1 MIVLEIQRAT
11 KRYSSRPPVTALHDV
26 SLAIADGEFV
36 AVVGPS
42 GSGKTTLLHVA
53 GTLERPT
60 DGDVR
65 VIGQDTAAMN
75 DHELSALRGHHL
87 GFVFQQF
94 YLLEHVDVV
103 ENVAQGLLY
112 CGVGAAARRATAIR
126 TLERVGLGHRLA
138 HRPTELSGGE
148 RQRVAVARA
157 LVRNPRVLFAD
168 EPTGNLDTAS
178 GEAIV
183 DLLAA
188 LNRDSTTV
196 VVVTHD
202 ERVAAFARRRVEMRD
217 GRIEDD
223 REQPC

>member
-1 MIVLEIQRAT
+1 VNVLEIEHAT
-11 KRYSSRPPVTALHDV
+11 KRYSTNPAVTALHDV

-60 DGDVR
+60 DGVVR
-65 VIGQDTAAMN
+65 VVGQDTEAMN
-75 DHELSALRGHHL
+75 DRELSALRGHHL

-94 YLLEHVDVV
+94 FLLEHVDVV
-103 ENVAQGLLY
+103 ENVAQGVLY
-112 CGVGAAARRATAIR
+112 CGMRAVARRAAAVSA
-126 TLERVGLGHRLA
+126 LERVGLGHRLA

-157 LVRNPRVLFAD
+157 LVRNPLVLFAD

-183 DLLAA
+183 DLLGA
-188 LNRDSTTV
+188 LNRDGTTV

-202 ERVAAFARRRVEMRD
+202 EHVAAVARRRIEMRD

-223 REQPC
+223 GGQA

>member
-1 MIVLEIQRAT
+1 MIVLELERAT
-11 KRYSSRPPVTALHDV
+11 KRYATSPPVTAIHDV

-60 DGDVR
+60 DGVVR
-65 VIGQDTAAMN
+65 VVGQDTAAMN
-75 DHELSALRGHHL
+75 DRDLSALRGHHL

-94 YLLEHVDVV
+94 FMLEHVDVV

-112 CGVGAAARRATAIR
+112 CGVRAAARRAAAIGA
-126 TLERVGLGHRLA
+126 LERVGLGHRLA

-178 GEAIV
+178 GEAII
-183 DLLAA
+183 DLLDT
-188 LNRDSTTV
+188 LNRDHTTV

-202 ERVAAFARRRVEMRD
+202 EHVAAAARRRVEMRD
-217 GRIEDD
+217 GRIEHD
-223 REQPC
+223 RQQP